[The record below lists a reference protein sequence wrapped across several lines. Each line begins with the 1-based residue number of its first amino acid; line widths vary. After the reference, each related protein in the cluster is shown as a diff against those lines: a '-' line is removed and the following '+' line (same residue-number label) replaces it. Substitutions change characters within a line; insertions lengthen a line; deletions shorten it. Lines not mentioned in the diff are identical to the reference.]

1 MNNTKRE
8 KANTLLDRMIALRNR
23 VYKDG
28 INIYKKWD
36 RHISNDTFKTS
47 ALNLAKEITF
57 VED

>member
-1 MNNTKRE
+1 
-8 KANTLLDRMIALRNR
+8 MIALRNR